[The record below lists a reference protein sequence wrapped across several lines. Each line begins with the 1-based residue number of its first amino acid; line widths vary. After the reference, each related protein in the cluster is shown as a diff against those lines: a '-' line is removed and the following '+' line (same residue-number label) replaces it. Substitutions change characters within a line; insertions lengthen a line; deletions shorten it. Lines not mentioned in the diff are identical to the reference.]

1 MPKNLWQWYAPIKAT
16 LPAIRLH
23 TPHKDIKRQAKKTT
37 RSAFSEAE
45 RANWAKR
52 VMPDDKTVEE
62 VDTGKDNL
70 IGFLITALLAWLTWL
85 AWGDK
90 ALILTLIGAIAVF
103 LFLGWLS
110 KKMGYLVWVTWRFII
125 YIFSGLGDVLIYIFL
140 FF

>member
-1 MPKNLWQWYAPIKAT
+1 M
-16 LPAIRLH
+16 
-23 TPHKDIKRQAKKTT
+23 
-37 RSAFSEAE
+37 
-45 RANWAKR
+45 
-52 VMPDDKTVEE
+52 EE